1 LLASGSAASLKQS
14 CCSRDFDV
22 PNLRERFAAAVAEG
36 DRAGLARL
44 ALAIAAIEYPH
55 LDPSPTLRALDELA
69 AALAPRLRAD
79 ASPAARATEL
89 AHFLFRERGFHGNRE
104 HYYDPRNSCLNDVL
118 ERRTGIP
125 ISLSVVM
132 MEVGARLGIAIEGV
146 GFPGHFL
153 VRAPAGDGGRL
164 LDPFDDGREVD
175 GATLVTRLAGA
186 VRDQAGRPATPKTV
200 PPEFLRPTPRLAIA
214 GRMLRNLLAI
224 YLQGSNHA
232 AALSAV
238 DLLLVLDPSNCDDV
252 RTRGL
257 LYERLDCHAAAAED
271 LRHYLDMAP
280 EADDVDE
287 MRGRLSRLADRVPT
301 FH

>member
-1 LLASGSAASLKQS
+1 M
-14 CCSRDFDV
+14 
-22 PNLRERFAAAVAEG
+22 PNLRERFAAAVAQG
-36 DRAGLARL
+36 DDAGLADL

-55 LDPSPTLRALDELA
+55 LDPAPTLHALDDL
-69 AALAPRLRAD
+69 
-79 ASPAARATEL
+79 ARAIAPQLTPGAPLDVRGTEL
-89 AHFLFRERGFHGNRE
+89 ANVLFRERGFRGNRE
-104 HYYDPRNSCLNDVL
+104 QYYDPRNSCLNDVL

-132 MEVGARLGIAIEGV
+132 MEVGARLGIAVEGV

-153 VRAPAGDGGRL
+153 VRVPAAGGGVL
-164 LDPFDDGREVD
+164 IDPFDG
-175 GATLVTRLAGA
+175 GATIDTTALLARLEGT
-186 VRDQAGRPATPKTV
+186 VRDEAGRPARLTSV
-200 PPEFLRPTPRLAIA
+200 PAEYLRTTSRLGIA

-238 DLLLVLDPSNCDDV
+238 DLLLVLDPTNTDDL

-271 LRHYLDMAP
+271 LRRYLDMAP
-280 EADDVDE
+280 EADDADE
-287 MRGRLSRLADRVPT
+287 MRGRLSRLADQTPT